1 MWFGYCYGDISQ
13 STNNYILFV
22 FFYINFALLILCVN
36 SSFHLYFELIWGE
49 LSKKLIMYRLVAL
62 TIEFVT
68 LQSIILVFG
77 TVLFKLKKIEIAINP
92 LYFNADIVLS

>member
-1 MWFGYCYGDISQ
+1 
-13 STNNYILFV
+13 
-22 FFYINFALLILCVN
+22 
-36 SSFHLYFELIWGE
+36 
-49 LSKKLIMYRLVAL
+49 MYRLVAL